1 MIHTLNTIIIDNN
14 NIRFSF
20 LDMTLSIVI
29 VIVIINNNNKLTN
42 QSNFIIWSSSVV
54 VVVIWIIFVVHLLLD
69 SLYLISLRIDF
80 VSTIQKISTK
90 KKKEDD
96 DDDDY
101 KWQQSYIS
109 SFIVFASPYLQ
120 DTMDIIIMT
129 HTHTLRC
136 EWICQIHFLFF
147 FWLLFLATLL
157 LLLLLWSC
165 LSMMSMFSFFAFKN
179 FFFLYDSC
187 FKENSSIK

>member
-90 KKKEDD
+90 KKKKMTTTTTND
-96 DDDDY
+96 
-101 KWQQSYIS
+101 SNHIS
-109 SFIVFASPYLQ
+109 LHLLFSLLHIFRILW
-120 DTMDIIIMT
+120 ILLLWHT
-129 HTHTLRC
+129 HTH
-136 EWICQIHFLFF
+136 
-147 FWLLFLATLL
+147 
-157 LLLLLWSC
+157 
-165 LSMMSMFSFFAFKN
+165 
-179 FFFLYDSC
+179 
-187 FKENSSIK
+187 